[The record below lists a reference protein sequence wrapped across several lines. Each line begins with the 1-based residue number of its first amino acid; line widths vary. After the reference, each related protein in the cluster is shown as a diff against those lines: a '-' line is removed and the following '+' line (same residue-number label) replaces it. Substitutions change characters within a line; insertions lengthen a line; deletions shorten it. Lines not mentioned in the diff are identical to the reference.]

1 MSDENKISSQ
11 TKPISESNTLMS
23 ALEAVEIGKKQSPT
37 IDTSNVTVNAF
48 NAIKD
53 AEKKTK
59 TNYVLGRDDETVW
72 KSPNFKV
79 KVKAWTQD
87 DENVHTYFHSLSIDV
102 NVDDFM
108 GTAEL
113 KCPYDSDLM
122 AYWEPIRQTV
132 VIYGANRGNYK
143 ILFIGRVRELKQ
155 DGYELVITFQNYGW
169 KFKQDVTQSYAKDN
183 VINKDGYT
191 IMRLMFEA
199 LKIDSWVISEGAK
212 KRLKQVGINS
222 DGNLTMNG
230 KEVEKIPDLLK
241 RLQSSDPS
249 KLVNKKTLN
258 NKLREKYLHNIK
270 NINYTLKYEKPSP
283 VMKKIASQGSY
294 SGGENIYANPY
305 GSASSV
311 GQGVASGLA
320 GASGSSRNSGVYQ
333 RNGCQVNIRE
343 ACPRAKNASNSVIGY
358 LNTIF
363 FYNHNCENNFQAA
376 YRGLV
381 MFAKNHPQTYSY
393 SVAPCLA
400 TIAKYSVNKS
410 GRNAAQITKN
420 QCDWEATKSG
430 ASKAITKASVG
441 AVSSALG
448 WVNKTTR
455 SLSSIGSKLS
465 KGDVGGALADTGKMV
480 GSWFGI

>member
-1 MSDENKISSQ
+1 MSSENKIGSQ
-11 TKPISESNTLMS
+11 AKPISESSTLIS

-37 IDTSNVTVNAF
+37 IDTSNVTVSAF

-87 DENVHTYFHSLSIDV
+87 DDNTHTYFHSLSIDV

-132 VIYGANRGNYK
+132 VIYGANRGDYK

-183 VINKDGYT
+183 VLNKDGYT

-199 LKIDSWVISEGAK
+199 LKIDSWVISESAK

-249 KLVNKKTLN
+249 KLVNKNTLN

-294 SGGENIYANPY
+294 SGGENIYSNPY
-305 GSASSV
+305 GSASSA
-311 GQGVASGLA
+311 GQGGAAA
-320 GASGSSRNSGVYQ
+320 GASGSSGHSGVYA
-333 RNGCQVNIRE
+333 RNGCQINMRE
-343 ACPRAKNASNSVIGY
+343 ACQRTKNLQDSVIGY
-358 LNTIF
+358 LNTIY
-363 FYNHNCENNFQAA
+363 FYNRKCDSSYKAA
-376 YRGLV
+376 LNGLV
-381 MFAKNHPQTYSY
+381 YFAKNSPQTYSY
-393 SVAPCLA
+393 AVAPCLA
-400 TIAKYSVNKS
+400 TIAKYSKNKV
-410 GRNAAQITKN
+410 NAAQITKTE
-420 QCDWEATKSG
+420 CDAAAKMY
-430 ASKAITKASVG
+430 
-441 AVSSALG
+441 
-448 WVNKTTR
+448 
-455 SLSSIGSKLS
+455 
-465 KGDVGGALADTGKMV
+465 GGARTLGFSRTQTDAGLNWLAKGAHWAATETQKLVSNPVSYTMGAAKNTLNYL
-480 GSWFGI
+480 GSFLH